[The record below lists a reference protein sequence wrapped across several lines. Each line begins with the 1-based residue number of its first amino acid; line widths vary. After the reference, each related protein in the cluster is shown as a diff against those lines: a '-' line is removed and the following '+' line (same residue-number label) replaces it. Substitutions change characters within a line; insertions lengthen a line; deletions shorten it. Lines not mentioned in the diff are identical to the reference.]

1 MMLQAHSQT
10 LSKVPRVKTIVGQNG
25 DTLIQ
30 MNIKDAKVILT
41 AIKEKQVNDEL
52 LDAYIKR
59 DSNQTKL
66 ITVKDSIIKTLQG
79 VVINNAAM
87 ISDAE
92 KINQNQK
99 KENSSLK
106 LTIEEKN
113 TEINKQKALKNL
125 GFLGCIIL
133 PFLTVLYFN
142 NGI

>member
-1 MMLQAHSQT
+1 
-10 LSKVPRVKTIVGQNG
+10 
-25 DTLIQ
+25 